1 MRIYLDVETVPSQ
14 KPDARDLI
22 RANIKP
28 PGTLKKPERIA
39 AWWQDAAPDA
49 VEEAWRKTALD
60 ASAGELVS
68 ISWATDDDGPFT
80 AIRSKRDD
88 ERVVL
93 AQFFGQLQAHL
104 MANAV
109 RMADGRELWEDAP
122 LFVAHNAQFDLGF
135 LWRRSVVLGIR
146 PPFRIP
152 APDAR
157 PGSYGCTMRAW
168 AGPRDTIGL
177 DRLTRALGVAT
188 PKGDMDGSKV
198 YDAWQA
204 GELDRI
210 AKYNAADVVAT
221 RECWQR
227 MAWEKSEVAA

>member
-1 MRIYLDVETVPSQ
+1 MRIFIDCETVPSQ
-14 KPDARDLI
+14 APDARDLI
-22 RANIKP
+22 RASIKP
-28 PGTLKKPERIA
+28 PGTLKKPESIA

-60 ASAGELVS
+60 ASQGELVA
-68 ISWATDDDGPFT
+68 ISWASDDTEVST
-80 AIRSKRDD
+80 AIRAKGDD

-93 AQFFGQLQAHL
+93 VRFFGQVQRYLEDNAIRDHRGQAIYE
-104 MANAV
+104 V
-109 RMADGRELWEDAP
+109 DP
-122 LFVAHNAQFDLGF
+122 FFVAHNAAFDLGF
-135 LWRRSVVLGIR
+135 LWRRSIVLGIR

-152 APDAR
+152 APDAK
-157 PGSYGCTMRAW
+157 PGSFGCTMKAW
-168 AGPRDTIGL
+168 AGPRDQISL
-177 DRLTRALGVAT
+177 DRLCRALGVPS

-221 RECWQR
+221 RECWR
-227 MAWEKSEVAA
+227 RLNWEASA